1 MATILGPFDSL
12 IYNTA
17 NSLISNQ
24 IPAKTAT
31 AVNGVVSAWFN
42 LVGDLLGV
50 VSEVTKPASHSP
62 PPGP

>member
-12 IYNTA
+12 IYNAAT
-17 NSLISNQ
+17 SLVSNQ
-24 IPAKTAT
+24 IPSKTAT
-31 AVNGVVSAWFN
+31 ALNGAVTAYFN

-50 VSEVTKPASHSP
+50 VSDVTKPAPPSP